1 MSAGPSSSA
10 AGAIATTASDV
21 GTGLGASSAGSE
33 HRLRQS
39 VVSWAEVVR
48 SRVLIVDD
56 EPNNLLLLRRVLER
70 NGFSDVHTTTES
82 RSVGTL
88 YGTLQPDIILLDLR
102 MPELDGFGVLTELG
116 ALIPRDVFLPIVM
129 LTGDA
134 ATSVRRQA
142 LRLGARDFILKP
154 FDASEIVLRIVNL
167 LETRLLHRSLQLKN
181 AELEDRV
188 RERTAQ
194 LEAALETANAA
205 NRTKSDF
212 LARVS
217 HELRTPLNSV
227 IGFTNVLTKNKSGHL
242 RPQDLAYLERIGS
255 NGKHLLGL
263 IDDILDLSKA
273 EAGKM
278 QMQVGPVMLE
288 DVIYKTLEELEGR
301 FVGSK
306 LVPRVSLPP
315 VLVPIEGDAAKLKQV
330 LLNLLGNALRFTE
343 SGMVKIA
350 VIADPATHRPQRI
363 DIIDTGIGIPADRLA
378 AIFEPFEQAQGDTS
392 RKYGGTGLGLTIS
405 RALCEMMGYKLE
417 VVSEEGVGSTFSIV
431 LS

>member
-1 MSAGPSSSA
+1 MSADANSPRSDARVASSSGVNASPDPSSA
-10 AGAIATTASDV
+10 ESD
-21 GTGLGASSAGSE
+21 
-33 HRLRQS
+33 HRLRRS
-39 VVSWAEVVR
+39 VVSWDDVVR

-70 NGFSDVHTTTES
+70 NGFSDVHTTADS
-82 RSVGTL
+82 RSVATL

-116 ALIPRDVFLPIVM
+116 QIIPRDVFLPIVM

-134 ATSVRRQA
+134 EPSVRRQA

-167 LETRLLHRSLQLKN
+167 LETRLLHRSLQVQN

-188 RERTAQ
+188 HERTAQ

-227 IGFTNVLTKNKSGHL
+227 IGFTNVLMKNKSGNL
-242 RPQDLAYLERIGS
+242 RPQDIAYLERIGS

-263 IDDILDLSKA
+263 IDDILDLSKV

-278 QMQVGPVMLE
+278 ELEMGTVMLE
-288 DVIYKTLEELEGR
+288 DVIYETLEELEGK
-301 FVGSK
+301 FIGST

-315 VLVPIEGDAAKLKQV
+315 VLVPIQSDAAKLKQV
-330 LLNLLGNALRFTE
+330 LVNLLGNALRFTE
-343 SGMVKIA
+343 AGMVKVA

-363 DIIDTGIGIPADRLA
+363 DIIDTGIGIPADRLT